1 MSMNKVILQGRLTA
15 DVELRRTQS
24 GTAVGSFNL
33 AVDRDV
39 KPQNGERE
47 TDFVSCVVWGKTAE
61 FASGW
66 FHKGDQ
72 AVLCGRLQSRKWV
85 DRDGNNRVA
94 WEVVAES
101 LNFCGSKRQSE
112 EDGYARAEREG
123 KNASDMAV
131 GKDGEWTSFERAAED
146 IPELPF

>member
-24 GTAVGSFNL
+24 GTPVGSFNL

-47 TDFVSCVVWGKTAE
+47 TDFVSCVVWGFTAE
-61 FASGW
+61 FASSW

-72 AVLCGRLQSRKWV
+72 ALICGRLQSRKWT

-94 WEVVAES
+94 WEVVVES
-101 LNFCGSKRQSE
+101 LNFCGSKRDRE
-112 EDGYARAEREG
+112 EDEYAQAERDG
-123 KNASDMAV
+123 KNASDKAV
-131 GKDGEWTSFERAAED
+131 SKDGEWTSYEQASEN
-146 IPELPF
+146 IELPF